1 MVHLHLGLFIWPGL
15 SHSKVGVVRT
25 NVLRG
30 NQDEALRP
38 GLKVNVASSPFYFF
52 RNELSPVHIQGDWN
66 WTLSFDKRNV
76 KKIAQMV

>member
-1 MVHLHLGLFIWPGL
+1 MAGILVHLHLGLFIWPGL

-38 GLKVNVASSPFYFF
+38 GLKVNVASSPFYFL
-52 RNELSPVHIQGDWN
+52 EMS
-66 WTLSFDKRNV
+66 
-76 KKIAQMV
+76 